1 MTIGEMMRRT
11 QDRVE
16 RDQQGIPT
24 YYDRRV
30 LRQADE
36 HDPDWRARLARHD
49 AALETGRFVPWA
61 QRESVDLTGLDTHR
75 RSEIP
80 DDVLIMSQGT
90 AQPTRWRGHDLFKS
104 VFDFALVPMLLAEF
118 RPEVIL
124 EVGSGNGASALWMA
138 DLAELHGFAC
148 RIVSID
154 VNPVPVTHPS
164 VEFITGDARRV
175 GGILPADVLARGP
188 RLVVEDAHVGVR
200 GVLEFVHEQL
210 REGDYIIVE
219 DSVGKAS
226 ELREFTAAHAGAYA
240 VDTHYTDFFGRNATS
255 CVDSILRRMA

>member
-1 MTIGEMMRRT
+1 MTIDAMMRRT
-11 QDRVE
+11 QDRVD

-30 LRQADE
+30 LRQAKE
-36 HDPDWRARLARHD
+36 QDPEWRARLARHD
-49 AALETGRFVPWA
+49 AALDAGRFVPWP
-61 QRESVDLTGLDTHR
+61 QRQSVDLTGLDPHR

-90 AQPTRWRGHDLFKS
+90 ARPTQWRGHNLFKS
-104 VFDFALVPMLLAEF
+104 AFDFALVPMLLAEL
-118 RPEVIL
+118 RPAVIL

-148 RIVSID
+148 RIVSLD
-154 VNPVPVTHPS
+154 VNPVPVVHPS

-175 GGILPADVLARGP
+175 GEILPAHVLARGP

-210 REGDYIIVE
+210 QEGDYIMVE

-226 ELREFTAAHAGAYA
+226 DLREFTAAHTGAYT